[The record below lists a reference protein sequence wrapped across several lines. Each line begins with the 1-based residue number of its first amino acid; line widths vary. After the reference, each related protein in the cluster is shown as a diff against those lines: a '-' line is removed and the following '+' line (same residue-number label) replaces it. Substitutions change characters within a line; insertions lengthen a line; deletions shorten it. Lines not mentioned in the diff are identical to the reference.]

1 MVSKQVKNLTDCDK
15 KSIEGF
21 TPVCSYDEL
30 REKVGRRFIID
41 EVEIAVFKLD
51 GKIFAVSNICPHQ
64 HTAMIYDGF
73 IENGCVV
80 CPAHGWTFD
89 LLTGKTL
96 EGNKGLDVYE
106 TKVIA
111 DQVFVKAVKREL
123 KW

>member
-1 MVSKQVKNLTDCDK
+1 MKNLTGCDK

-21 TPVCSYDEL
+21 TAVCSLDEL
-30 REKVGRRFIID
+30 KEKSGKRFIID

-64 HTAMIYDGF
+64 HTAMIFDGF

-89 LLTGKTL
+89 LRTGKTPA
-96 EGNKGLDVYE
+96 GSKGLDVYE
-106 TKVIA
+106 TKVI
-111 DQVFVKAVKREL
+111 DDRVFVKAVKREL